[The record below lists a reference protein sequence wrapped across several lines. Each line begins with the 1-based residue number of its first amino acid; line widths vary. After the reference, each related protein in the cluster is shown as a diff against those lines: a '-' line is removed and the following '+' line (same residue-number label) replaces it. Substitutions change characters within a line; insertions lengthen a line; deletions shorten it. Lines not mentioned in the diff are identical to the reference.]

1 MWLSASWGKSTV
13 FCLMNLLKP
22 QLVSPLTPGES
33 GIIRDANRSAFCL
46 RERRG
51 KHFLC
56 AGTWANV
63 MVFNINSLS
72 SRTQLGHLCLT
83 HSIGSE
89 WIWIYGPMEG
99 ATGWIT
105 KWDILQAQQNGGCT
119 TWQSGTD
126 AVNPVWMYKKDE
138 TLSVLL
144 VAQFLIHCQRQVVH
158 LSELAYTQTHV
169 LKSPHSFHVLEVW
182 LLVNLGTTCT
192 FHSFFTRQE
201 MFKPWHWS

>member
-46 RERRG
+46 SERRG

-63 MVFNINSLS
+63 KVFNINSLS

-83 HSIGSE
+83 HSIGSK

-105 KWDILQAQQNGGCT
+105 KWDLLQAQQNGGCT

-126 AVNPVWMYKKDE
+126 ASYVVWMYKKDE
-138 TLSVLL
+138 TKCIISSPISNSLPTASCVFIWISIHTNTRIKEPTFLSFAWSMTPRKLGHYL
-144 VAQFLIHCQRQVVH
+144 YISLFL
-158 LSELAYTQTHV
+158 Y
-169 LKSPHSFHVLEVW
+169 P
-182 LLVNLGTTCT
+182 
-192 FHSFFTRQE
+192 TRNV
-201 MFKPWHWS
+201 